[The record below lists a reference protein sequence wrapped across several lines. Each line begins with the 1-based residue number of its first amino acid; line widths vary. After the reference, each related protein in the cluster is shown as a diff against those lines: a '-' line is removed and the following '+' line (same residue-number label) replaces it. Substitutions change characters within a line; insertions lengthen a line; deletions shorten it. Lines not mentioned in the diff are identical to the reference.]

1 MERTITTPEE
11 IFESIKPL
19 IEAYVTERILMFY
32 EHAVECG
39 GMSQMIPK
47 PIVSD
52 GFQKPKPD
60 LKVVK

>member
-1 MERTITTPEE
+1 MTQPEDTPEQ

-39 GMSQMIPK
+39 GMSRMTAPPVFTEKPPK
-47 PIVSD
+47 TKLEIV
-52 GFQKPKPD
+52 K
-60 LKVVK
+60 

>member
-32 EHAVECG
+32 EHAVECD
-39 GMSQMIPK
+39 GMNRMTPL
-47 PIVSD
+47 PIVSELR
-52 GFQKPKPD
+52 PKPD